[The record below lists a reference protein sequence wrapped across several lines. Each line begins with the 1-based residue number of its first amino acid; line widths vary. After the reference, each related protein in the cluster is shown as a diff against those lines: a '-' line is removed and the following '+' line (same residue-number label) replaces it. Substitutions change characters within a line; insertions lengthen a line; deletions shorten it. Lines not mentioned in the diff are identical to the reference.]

1 MMIPIEQTIPNRRI
15 LEKQYKSRHL
25 QYEEVLHDLQQRL
38 KLDLIQIVPLPT
50 IKARVKSF
58 DNYYKKLLRLL
69 KKFKSRE
76 ETFFIYDVLG
86 LRIICPFLDDLKSAE
101 NIIKNKFHIVEVER
115 KGIQQSFKEFGY
127 ESIHFLIEVPADI
140 LSHFHV
146 EESMICEIQLSTI
159 LQDAWSEVEHEL
171 VYKANYSTFDEPLK
185 RKLAALN
192 ATLTLSDTLFQE
204 IRDYQRPLQSEL
216 KKRRETFV
224 IKMQT
229 TIDSMIPSM
238 LEDSPSEKKL
248 QDIETKAG
256 DARVSLYTN
265 GTENIDDLLLKA
277 LAAHNTKQF
286 KKAIEIYTSIL
297 NLKPGEY
304 IQSLIYIHRGMAY
317 FSESNYDQALEEFS
331 KSLELNYENW
341 RVFYYRA
348 VIHQI
353 MQNYPTALEDIN
365 QCLHLDPYQFD
376 SLYSRATIY
385 FHLGDYPKALADCE
399 QALNIEP
406 DSCQVQKLRELIKSY
421 IHL

>member
-1 MMIPIEQTIPNRRI
+1 M
-15 LEKQYKSRHL
+15 
-25 QYEEVLHDLQQRL
+25 
-38 KLDLIQIVPLPT
+38 
-50 IKARVKSF
+50 
-58 DNYYKKLLRLL
+58 
-69 KKFKSRE
+69 
-76 ETFFIYDVLG
+76 IYDVLG
-86 LRIICPFLDDLKSAE
+86 LRIICPFLDDLKSVE
-101 NIIKNKFHIVEVER
+101 TLIKGKYNIVEIEH
-115 KGIQQSFKEFGY
+115 KGKQHSFKEFGY

-140 LSHFHV
+140 LSHFYV
-146 EESMICEIQLSTI
+146 EESLTCEIQLSTI

-171 VYKANYSTFDEPLK
+171 VYKASFSPFDEPLK

-204 IRDYQRPLQSEL
+204 IRDYQRQLQSEL
-216 KKRRETFV
+216 KKRRETFAK
-224 IKMQT
+224 KMQT

-265 GTENIDDLLLKA
+265 VTENIDDLLLKA
-277 LAAHNTKQF
+277 LAARNTKQF

-317 FSESNYDQALEEFS
+317 FSECNYDRALEDFS
-331 KSLELNYENW
+331 NSLELNYENW
-341 RVFYYRA
+341 RAFYYRA

-376 SLYSRATIY
+376 LLYSRATVY

-406 DSCQVQKLRELIKSY
+406 ESCQAQKLRELVKSY
-421 IHL
+421 IKL

>member
-1 MMIPIEQTIPNRRI
+1 MFSVTQPIPNRKV
-15 LEKQYKSRHL
+15 LQKQYEAKCL
-25 QYEEVLHDLQQRL
+25 QYERILYDLQQSI
-38 KLDLIQIVPLPT
+38 KLGLNQIELSPT
-50 IKARVKSF
+50 IKARIKAFGS
-58 DNYYKKLLRLL
+58 YYKKLLKLQ
-69 KKFKSRE
+69 KKHKSQQE
-76 ETFFIYDVLG
+76 DFLIYDVLG
-86 LRIICPFLDDLKSAE
+86 LRIICPFLDDLKSVE
-101 NIIKNKFHIVEVER
+101 TLIKGKYHIVEIEH
-115 KGIQQSFKEFGY
+115 KGKQHSFKEFGY

-140 LSHFHV
+140 LSHFYV
-146 EESMICEIQLSTI
+146 EEPLICEIQLSTI

-171 VYKANYSTFDEPLK
+171 VYKASFSPFDEPLK

-204 IRDYQRPLQSEL
+204 IRDYQRQLQSEL
-216 KKRRETFV
+216 KKRRETFAK
-224 IKMQT
+224 KMQT

-248 QDIETKAG
+248 EDIETKAG
-256 DARVSLYTN
+256 DARVFLYAN
-265 GTENIDDLLLKA
+265 VTENIDDLLLKA

-317 FSESNYDQALEEFS
+317 FSESNYDQALEDFS

-341 RVFYYRA
+341 RAFYYRA

-353 MQNYPTALEDIN
+353 MQNYPAALEDIN

-376 SLYSRATIY
+376 LLYSRATVY
-385 FHLGDYPKALADCE
+385 FHLGDYPKAFADCE

-406 DSCQVQKLRELIKSY
+406 ESCQAQKLRELVKSY
-421 IHL
+421 IKL

>member
-1 MMIPIEQTIPNRRI
+1 MFSVTQPIPNRKVLQKQYEAKCLRYERI
-15 LEKQYKSRHL
+15 LY
-25 QYEEVLHDLQQRL
+25 DLQQSI
-38 KLDLIQIVPLPT
+38 KLDLNQIELSPT
-50 IKARVKSF
+50 IKTRVKAFGS
-58 DNYYKKLLRLL
+58 YYKKLLKLL
-69 KKFKSRE
+69 KKFESRQE
-76 ETFFIYDVLG
+76 DFLIYDVLG
-86 LRIICPFLDDLKSAE
+86 LRIICPFLDDLKSVE
-101 NIIKNKFHIVEVER
+101 TLIKGKYHIVEIEH
-115 KGIQQSFKEFGY
+115 KGKQHSFKEFGY

-146 EESMICEIQLSTI
+146 EESLICEIQLSTI
-159 LQDAWSEVEHEL
+159 LQEAWSEVEHEM
-171 VYKANYSTFDEPLK
+171 VYKANFSPFDEPLK

-204 IRDYQRPLQSEL
+204 IRDYQRQLQSEL

-224 IKMQT
+224 KKMQT

-238 LEDSPSEKKL
+238 LEDSTSEKKL
-248 QDIETKAG
+248 QDIETKTG

-265 GTENIDDLLLKA
+265 ITENIDDLLLKA

-304 IQSLIYIHRGMAY
+304 IQSLIYVHRGMAY
-317 FSESNYDQALEEFS
+317 FSESNYDQALEDFS

-341 RVFYYRA
+341 RAFYYRA

-353 MQNYPTALEDIN
+353 MQNYPAALEDIN

-376 SLYSRATIY
+376 LLYSRATVY

-406 DSCQVQKLRELIKSY
+406 ESCQAQKTKRVGKVL
-421 IHL
+421 H